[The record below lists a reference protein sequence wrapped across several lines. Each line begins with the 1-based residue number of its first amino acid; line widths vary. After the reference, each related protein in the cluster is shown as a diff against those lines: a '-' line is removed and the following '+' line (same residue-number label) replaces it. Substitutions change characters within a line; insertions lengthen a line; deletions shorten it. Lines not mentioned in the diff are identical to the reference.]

1 MASEILNANLSVKQ
15 MVARLNEITSV
26 TREEAAAFLSR
37 DNAYEV
43 WTSEELVYFFW
54 KYEE

>member
-1 MASEILNANLSVKQ
+1 